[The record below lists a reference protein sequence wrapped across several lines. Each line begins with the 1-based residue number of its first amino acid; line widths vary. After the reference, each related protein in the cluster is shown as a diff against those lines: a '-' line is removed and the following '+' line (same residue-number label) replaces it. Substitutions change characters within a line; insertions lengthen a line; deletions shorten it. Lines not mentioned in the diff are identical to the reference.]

1 MSIYTSA
8 NPIPVDRPFAKLL
21 QGRQGLADIA
31 GIPPVSQGSYHSD
44 KLETYLRAAAILG
57 LDSADSRQVARR
69 VRHLN
74 YILRSSRFSDRISW
88 RSGLGALDSLAPI
101 FDEPEG
107 LVDVEGA
114 VSGLNVRLVL
124 GGSVDPDRSSWRIS
138 ISGTSPNLQLRVDG
152 VAVGSPF
159 STSTP
164 LPATPVPGSGRSIV
178 ASSSVSTVSW
188 SAELRIPYSGDFS
201 GILARVHANK
211 DFLLRMQPA
220 QEYLDAV
227 AGDIAED
234 AVAAFILSVDSF

>member
-1 MSIYTSA
+1 MSSYSSA
-8 NPIPVDRPFAKLL
+8 NSVPVDRPFAKLL
-21 QGRQGLADIA
+21 QGRQGLADLA
-31 GIPPVSQGSYHSD
+31 GIPPVSQGSYPSD
-44 KLETYLRAAAILG
+44 KLDTYLRAATILG

-69 VRHLN
+69 VRHLG

-88 RSGLGALDSLAPI
+88 RSGLEALDALAPV

-124 GGSVDPDRSSWRIS
+124 GGSVDPDRSSWRLS
-138 ISGTSPNLQLRVDG
+138 ISGTSPSLQLRVDG
-152 VAVGSPF
+152 AAVGLPF
-159 STSTP
+159 STSVP

-178 ASSSVSTVSW
+178 ASSSVATVSW
-188 SAELRIPYSGDFS
+188 SAELRVPYSGDFS
-201 GILARVHANK
+201 GILARVQANK

>member
-1 MSIYTSA
+1 MSSYSSA
-8 NPIPVDRPFAKLL
+8 NSVPVDRPFAKLL
-21 QGRQGLADIA
+21 QGRQGLADLA
-31 GIPPVSQGSYHSD
+31 GIPPVSQGSYPSD
-44 KLETYLRAAAILG
+44 KLDTYLRAATILG

-69 VRHLN
+69 VRHLG

-88 RSGLGALDSLAPI
+88 RSGLEALDALAPV

-124 GGSVDPDRSSWRIS
+124 GGSVDPDRSSWRLS
-138 ISGTSPNLQLRVDG
+138 ISGTSPSLQLRVDG
-152 VAVGSPF
+152 VAVGLPF
-159 STSTP
+159 STS
-164 LPATPVPGSGRSIV
+164 VPRSGRSIV
-178 ASSSVSTVSW
+178 ASSSVATVSW
-188 SAELRIPYSGDFS
+188 SAELRVPYSGDFS
-201 GILARVHANK
+201 GILARVQANK